1 MKLLIV
7 ATFFS
12 IAVSTL
18 ADLYEWEFP
27 KAANCRGEGIRVYT
41 SKIKLPAGGKISD
54 SDWMYTCGRTPA
66 FIRKTYFRRPT
77 RCLLSYM
84 GVDNSAEYDVMDP
97 SCDVDYDWLFEKIGK
112 VIGKDVRCWN
122 AGVSDG
128 CRVPWMDENS
138 IIAKNYLNAACV
150 AHDLCYTTPASF
162 GITKEK
168 CDQMMHNLGQNR
180 CDEVNSP
187 QCSLMMSIW
196 YRVPISDYTN
206 KNEGRKTSQAQYNE
220 GQLQRTPCYLTAT
233 QRLSSL
239 YPGSEIAIGGT
250 RWSTNGA
257 FFVVLRLNGNLEI
270 CSAAGKVV
278 WSSNTGGLGIIKAKM
293 QNDGNFVLRTGDDQP
308 RWHTGT
314 DHKPANHLLLTDDGR
329 LVIYSMGHPTVQW
342 SSISQ
347 GYLFPMSTN
356 LRTESLNST
365 SIDDV
370 GTMTMHEPL
379 SDTSVDIVNIDR
391 DPEGAPGQE

>member
-1 MKLLIV
+1 
-7 ATFFS
+7 
-12 IAVSTL
+12 
-18 ADLYEWEFP
+18 
-27 KAANCRGEGIRVYT
+27 
-41 SKIKLPAGGKISD
+41 
-54 SDWMYTCGRTPA
+54 
-66 FIRKTYFRRPT
+66 
-77 RCLLSYM
+77 
-84 GVDNSAEYDVMDP
+84 
-97 SCDVDYDWLFEKIGK
+97 
-112 VIGKDVRCWN
+112 
-122 AGVSDG
+122 
-128 CRVPWMDENS
+128 
-138 IIAKNYLNAACV
+138 
-150 AHDLCYTTPASF
+150 
-162 GITKEK
+162 
-168 CDQMMHNLGQNR
+168 
-180 CDEVNSP
+180 
-187 QCSLMMSIW
+187 
-196 YRVPISDYTN
+196 
-206 KNEGRKTSQAQYNE
+206 
-220 GQLQRTPCYLTAT
+220 LTAT